1 MAELRKEVDQ
11 AARLILDASYVV
23 ALVGAGMSVESGI
36 PPFRGPGGLWTKYGE
51 PDMRGYDRF
60 LADPKAWWEARL
72 KRDGYRA
79 EFLDSLEQAKPNP
92 GHYAL
97 AQLEE
102 MGILKHTITQNV
114 DNLHHAAGSRNVAE
128 IHGNMFKLR
137 CIACSS
143 RWQREEFPIK
153 ELPPSCPHCGGLVKS
168 DGVMFGEPIPPDVL
182 DRCQVEAD
190 KCDCMLL
197 IGTSAAVYPAAA
209 FPTII
214 RSKGAPLIE
223 INPLE
228 TALSDVCN
236 VVLRAPSGEVL
247 PLIVERIKELL
258 AQRKAG
264 GG

>member
-1 MAELRKEVDQ
+1 MAELSREIDQ

-60 LADPKAWWEARL
+60 LADPKGWWEARL
-72 KRDGYRA
+72 SRDGYRA

-92 GHYAL
+92 GHHAL
-97 AQLEE
+97 AQLED
-102 MGILKHTITQNV
+102 MGVLKHIITQNV
-114 DNLHHAAGSRNVAE
+114 DNLHYAAGSRNVAE

-137 CIACSS
+137 CIACNS
-143 RWQREEFPIK
+143 RWQREEFSIK
-153 ELPPSCPHCGGLVKS
+153 ELPPYCPNCGGLVKS

-182 DRCQVEAD
+182 ERCQVEAG

-197 IGTSAAVYPAAA
+197 IGTSATVYPAAA
-209 FPTII
+209 FPNIV
-214 RSKGAPLIE
+214 RSKGAPLVE

-228 TALSDVCN
+228 TTLSDVCN
-236 VVLRAPSGEVL
+236 VVLRAPSAEVL
-247 PLIVERIKELL
+247 PPIVERIKELF
-258 AQRKAG
+258 AQRKPG